1 MREPSAAELDL
12 PVGARVVVA
21 MSGGVDSSVAAALL
35 VEAGFEVVGV
45 TLQLYDQRTS
55 RRDGKTC
62 CAGRDLED
70 ARAVAERLAIPHYV
84 LDLEARFREAVIE
97 DFAAAY
103 AAGRTPIPCVRCNER
118 IKFADLLTFA
128 RDLGAAALAT
138 GHYVRRL
145 PGASG
150 VELHRAADR
159 RRDQSYFLFATTPEQ
174 LAFLRFPIG
183 HLEKPAVRSIAA
195 RLGLPVAD
203 KPDSQDICFVP
214 DGDHA
219 RLVGRLRP
227 DALAPGEIVDQEGRV
242 LGRHDG
248 IARFTVGQRKGLG
261 VAVGSPLYVTAID
274 AARARIVVG
283 PRRASLVGAAR
294 LEACSWLD
302 PPGAEEP
309 LEVKHRYN
317 EPPVAAE
324 IELLPQARARVRFL
338 EPQPGVAPGQACV
351 VWRGSRLLG
360 GGWIAATEPARDGA
374 AEAARLDAALA
385 AP

>member
-1 MREPSAAELDL
+1 MTETGPIDFDL

-21 MSGGVDSSVAAALL
+21 MSGGVDSSVTAALL
-35 VEAGFEVVGV
+35 AEAGFEVVGV
-45 TLQLYDQRTS
+45 TLQLYDQRAS

-70 ARAVAERLAIPHYV
+70 ARAVADRLGIAHYT
-84 LDLEARFREAVIE
+84 LDMEARFREAVIE
-97 DFAAAY
+97 EFAAAY
-103 AAGRTPIPCVRCNER
+103 ATGRTPIPCVRCNER
-118 IKFADLLTFA
+118 VKFADLLAFA

-145 PGASG
+145 RGAAG
-150 VELHRAADR
+150 LELHRAADP

-174 LAFLRFPIG
+174 LDFLRFPIG
-183 HLEKPAVRSIAA
+183 GLEKSAVRAIAA

-219 RLVGRLRP
+219 RLVGTLRP
-227 DALAPGEIVDQEGRV
+227 EALRPGEIVDGAGRV
-242 LGRHDG
+242 LGRHGG

-261 VAVGSPLYVTAID
+261 VAVGEPLYVTAID
-274 AARARIVVG
+274 ATRARIVVG
-283 PRRASLVGAAR
+283 PRRASLVAAAR

-302 PPGAEEP
+302 APHPEEV
-309 LEVKHRYN
+309 LAVKHRYN
-317 EPPVAAE
+317 EPAVAGRVA
-324 IELLPQARARVRFL
+324 LQSDGRARVTFH

-351 VWRGSRLLG
+351 VWRGTRLLG
-360 GGWIAATEPARDGA
+360 GGWIAATEPLREA
-374 AEAARLDAALA
+374 AAARLDGVLA